1 MVFFFFFFQ
10 AEDGIR
16 DAQESRGLGD
26 VYKRQKVSSVVAS
39 EDAAAGSPTKT
50 AVGDAAAPTQQSTS
64 PQSSLGVQDHVSLYL
79 QIAQC
84 HLKLKDEEQAKGT
97 ILKAAAAFRN
107 TTQSGRIS
115 IAQAVIVS
123 LKDVENALQI
133 LRSVPA
139 TSEYYIAAK
148 ARMANIYL
156 TQRHNRRMFARCFE
170 ELVEQSP
177 SVQSLTHLGE
187 AYAAVQEPDK
197 AIVAFEKARA
207 MDPNNTDLA
216 VRIGRTLAS
225 THDYQRALRYY
236 KDAVAGDGT
245 KFSLRKDLA
254 ILYWRL
260 GDINNAISTLRDSA
274 VINNTKSASTETVEQ
289 SVERVNTT
297 LLMCKIYRS
306 VQNTQQAVE
315 ALIQARVF
323 QNTLVTRLRT
333 EPPEVISQQ
342 HHIAATICC
351 ELGEVY
357 LKTHVDD
364 KALSFY
370 NEALKHEETN
380 EQAMLALAKLYLNR
394 GEIDSCEQ
402 QCNALLRTNPN
413 CEDAIIILA
422 DIMHRRNRYDDA
434 ANHFS
439 QLLEKKPDNYNA
451 LVEYV
456 QLLRRAGHLHRA
468 TKTLENADKAIRP
481 GQKPDPGYYY
491 AKGLYQRCTNN
502 SADALK
508 TFNEGRYPV
517 ENKWAQ
523 RCLISMIEIFISPDN
538 ENMWEDVS
546 AELKEEAR
554 KNLAA
559 AEPLLAEVQDTTKR
573 TLLEGYWYAAHKE
586 KAFLEKA
593 LEKFF
598 ELMSSDQTDDNEAD
612 DDDAAPAKKPTNST
626 KDKDEGESSGKINVP
641 ALVGLAVVLQMMKQ
655 TPKARNHLK
664 KVAKT
669 QYNASEDTEFERGY
683 LLLADI
689 YIQNGKYD
697 LAQELLKRAIQANR
711 SCSRGWELMG
721 LIFEKEQSYK
731 DAADF
736 YDKAWRLLGERDPG
750 IGFKLAFNYLKAK
763 KYVTAIDVCHKV
775 LVIHPEYPKI
785 EKDVLERARLL
796 LRQ

>member
-1 MVFFFFFFQ
+1 
-10 AEDGIR
+10 
-16 DAQESRGLGD
+16 
-26 VYKRQKVSSVVAS
+26 
-39 EDAAAGSPTKT
+39 
-50 AVGDAAAPTQQSTS
+50 
-64 PQSSLGVQDHVSLYL
+64 
-79 QIAQC
+79 
-84 HLKLKDEEQAKGT
+84 
-97 ILKAAAAFRN
+97 
-107 TTQSGRIS
+107 
-115 IAQAVIVS
+115 
-123 LKDVENALQI
+123 
-133 LRSVPA
+133 
-139 TSEYYIAAK
+139 
-148 ARMANIYL
+148 
-156 TQRHNRRMFARCFE
+156 
-170 ELVEQSP
+170 
-177 SVQSLTHLGE
+177 
-187 AYAAVQEPDK
+187 
-197 AIVAFEKARA
+197 
-207 MDPNNTDLA
+207 
-216 VRIGRTLAS
+216 
-225 THDYQRALRYY
+225 
-236 KDAVAGDGT
+236 
-245 KFSLRKDLA
+245 
-254 ILYWRL
+254 
-260 GDINNAISTLRDSA
+260 
-274 VINNTKSASTETVEQ
+274 
-289 SVERVNTT
+289 
-297 LLMCKIYRS
+297 
-306 VQNTQQAVE
+306 
-315 ALIQARVF
+315 
-323 QNTLVTRLRT
+323 
-333 EPPEVISQQ
+333 
-342 HHIAATICC
+342 
-351 ELGEVY
+351 
-357 LKTHVDD
+357 
-364 KALSFY
+364 
-370 NEALKHEETN
+370 
-380 EQAMLALAKLYLNR
+380 MLALAKLYLNR